1 MNLVKWFR
9 KNKTK
14 VMAVVVIVILVGFIG
29 GSALSYLLSPE
40 TTIRRKPIAYFGN
53 NGKITNYDLGWARR
67 ELDILRMVRAEDLL
81 RSQDIQGILLAE
93 LLFSDV
99 RAAPAV
105 INYIKQTIRAR
116 RYRISD
122 EQIANIYKRSM
133 LSDIYW
139 LLLREEAERAG
150 IRMSNEDVGRLL
162 ARVIPQLFGGAT
174 YRQLIGALV
183 NQRGIAQEQILATV
197 GKLLAVLQYAQI
209 VCSAGDV
216 TNAQLRHLVSWEG
229 ETINVE
235 FLKIDAAAFSE
246 SQDRPGEE
254 EMIAHFDQ
262 YKEFSAGD
270 LSEDNPYGFGYR
282 LPDRVQLEYVA
293 VKLDDV
299 SSIVKPPTPQETEEY
314 YQKNAEQFTE
324 SVPSDPNDP
333 NSPTVERTRSY
344 ADVASTISEQLKRN
358 RIRLKAESILQEART
373 LTEAGLQDLDRDIED
388 LSVEELKQKA
398 GKYQTA
404 VEQLSNKHTIQVYWG
419 QTGLLS
425 TADMRTDEY
434 LGRLFV
440 MGYGYNPVPLTQVV
454 FSVEGLE
461 VGAAELLSVP
471 RPRLYENVGPVR
483 DMAGEIMA
491 VVRVIKAEKASEPES
506 IDYTFS
512 KDSMVFEQQPTE
524 PNEVTAEEKKDSAAQ
539 TYSTRERV
547 MEDLKKLSAMDTA
560 RRKAEEF
567 VTLVAENGW
576 DGALGKFND
585 LYRQETQSEPN
596 QPVGL
601 DLSDPNKFRLESLT
615 NLRRIPRTTLETI
628 AVQCGP
634 NPEERTFVPEA
645 RNALTVKEAQVESRF
660 VEKLYSL
667 ARQDSNAVDTTP
679 VSFEFKPHMSFYVV
693 KNISVD
699 RLEQQE
705 YEQIKAARAQQQEYI
720 QSQSLAAVHFNP
732 ENIVKRM
739 NFRPA
744 GQSEESSASQTQAE
758 SEESL

>member
-9 KNKTK
+9 KNRTK
-14 VMAVVVIVILVGFIG
+14 VMAIVVIVLLIGFIG

-40 TTIRRKPIAYFGN
+40 TTIRRKPVAYFGDKR
-53 NGKITNYDLGWARR
+53 KITNYDLAWAGR

-81 RSQDIQGILLAE
+81 RSQDMQGILLAE
-93 LLFSDV
+93 LLFSDARV
-99 RAAPAV
+99 APAV
-105 INYIKQTIRAR
+105 INYIRQTIRAS

-122 EQIANIYKRSM
+122 EQIADVYKRSM
-133 LSDIYW
+133 PSDIYW

-150 IRMSNEDVGRLL
+150 IRISDEDVGRLL

-174 YRQLIGALV
+174 YRQLIGSLV
-183 NQRGIAQEQILATV
+183 NQRGIAEDQILATV
-197 GKLLAVLQYAQI
+197 GRLLAVLQYAQI

-216 TNAQLRHLVSWEG
+216 TSAQLRHLVSWEG
-229 ETINVE
+229 ETVNVE
-235 FLKIDAAAFSE
+235 FLRIDAAAFSE
-246 SQDRPGEE
+246 SQDQPSKEQ
-254 EMIAHFDQ
+254 MIAHFDK

-299 SSIVKPPTPQETEEY
+299 SSIVMPPTPQETEEY
-314 YQKNAEQFTE
+314 YQKNAKQFTE

-333 NSPTVERTRSY
+333 NSPTIERTKSY
-344 ADVASTISEQLKRN
+344 AEVASTISERLKRD

-373 LTEAGLQDLDRDIED
+373 LTEAGLQDLDRDTED

-404 VEQLSNKHTIQVYWG
+404 AEQLSNKHTIKVHWG
-419 QTGLLS
+419 QTGLLG
-425 TADMRTDEY
+425 TADMRMDEY

-440 MGYGYNPVPLTQVV
+440 MGLGYNPVPLTQIV

-461 VGAAELLSVP
+461 VSAAELLSVP
-471 RPRLYENVGPVR
+471 RPRLYENIGPVR
-483 DMAGEIMA
+483 DMSGQIMA

-506 IDYTFS
+506 VDYAFS
-512 KDSMVFEQQPTE
+512 KGSMVFEQPQSE
-524 PNEVTAEEKKDSAAQ
+524 PNEVTAEGKKDSGAQ
-539 TYSTRERV
+539 AYSTRERV
-547 MEDLKKLSAMDTA
+547 MEDLKKLSAMDRA
-560 RRKAEEF
+560 RRKAEEY
-567 VTLVAENGW
+567 VTLVAESGW

-585 LYRQETQSEPN
+585 LYRQEIQREPN

-601 DLSDPNKFRLESLT
+601 DISDPNRFRLESLT
-615 NLRRIPRTTLETI
+615 NLRRIPRTTLETV

-645 RNALTVKEAQVESRF
+645 QQWLTVKEAQVESQF
-660 VEKLYSL
+660 VGKLYSL
-667 ARQDSNAVDTTP
+667 ASQDSNAVDTTP
-679 VSFEFKPHMSFYVV
+679 VSFEFKPHMSFYVI

-705 YEQIKAARAQQQEYI
+705 YEQIKAARAQREEHS
-720 QSQSLAAVHFNP
+720 QSQTLAAVHFNP
-732 ENIVKRM
+732 ENIIKRM

-744 GQSEESSASQTQAE
+744 RESKESSGGETQAE